1 MDLEFDIKSELA
13 LLKDNYV
20 GKLKEAMQSRNS
32 LEEIVN
38 KCESYQ
44 QLVDAEKYLTPYF
57 KIWKSSE
64 SDMGKENSKTGQ
76 AFE

>member
-1 MDLEFDIKSELA
+1 M
-13 LLKDNYV
+13 
-20 GKLKEAMQSRNS
+20 
-32 LEEIVN
+32 N

-44 QLVDAEKYLTPYF
+44 QLADAEKYLTPYF
-57 KIWKSSE
+57 KIWKNSE